1 MIKRIENL
9 DEFKL
14 ELRDSHY
21 SRLILSHIKTYGTDF
36 DFCEIFEISSA
47 KKQVGVIACFNSSM
61 VADIVEGARVTQ
73 SCKREIKEFIL
84 FKSPQTVELCPELCS
99 KTGFWGYSKI
109 KRTFFDIVKGE
120 DSLNLNLETDYDSA
134 FSTVF
139 DSSKESFGL
148 WLTDTVR
155 RVNRNLSRL
164 YSYESSVLTV
174 RYFLKNYAYITDV
187 ATPEIDRGKG
197 YGRLLLQKTAFV
209 LENEGYKPY
218 LTATDETAGY
228 YRSLYFPETGQDYI
242 YKLKD

>member
-9 DEFKL
+9 DGFKL
-14 ELRDSHY
+14 DLRDSHY

-47 KKQVGVIACFNSSM
+47 RKQVGYIVCFNSSM
-61 VADIVEGARVTQ
+61 VADITENAHVTQ
-73 SCKREIKEFIL
+73 ACKREVKEFVA
-84 FKSPQTVELCPELCS
+84 FKSPMSVEICPELCT
-99 KTGFWGYSKI
+99 KMGFWGYSKI
-109 KRTFFDIVKGE
+109 KRTFFEIIKGE
-120 DSLNLNLETDYDSA
+120 DSVDLNLETDYDA
-134 FSTVF
+134 VFSTVF
-139 DSSKESFGL
+139 DSSKDSFGL

-174 RYFLKNYAYITDV
+174 RYFLKNRAYITDV
-187 ATPEIDRGKG
+187 ATPECDRGKG
-197 YGRLLLQKTAFV
+197 YGRSLLHKTAFV

-242 YKLKD
+242 YTLKD